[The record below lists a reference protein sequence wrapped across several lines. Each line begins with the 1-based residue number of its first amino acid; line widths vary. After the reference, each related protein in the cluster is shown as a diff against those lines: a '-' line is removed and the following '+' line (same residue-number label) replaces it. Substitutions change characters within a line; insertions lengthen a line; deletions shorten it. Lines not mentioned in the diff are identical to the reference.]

1 MMRRTFEENIPQ
13 RRPGW
18 SWSGILLVFGSVS
31 LVAGILA
38 WYLDKFN
45 TPYQNAI
52 HNTVLGNVSAV
63 VCCIPAM
70 LAAGILFL
78 FAFLIRPVPRRTMP
92 PPERLEV
99 VAGQVPPMPTCP
111 KCGSVRL
118 NHKLDGHIQCNN
130 CGHEW

>member
-1 MMRRTFEENIPQ
+1 MRRTFEENIPQ

-18 SWSGILLVFGSVS
+18 GWSGPMLVIGVVC
-31 LVAGILA
+31 LAAGILA

-45 TPYQNAI
+45 TPYQNTI
-52 HNTVLGNVSAV
+52 HSAV
-63 VCCIPAM
+63 LNNISVTVCCIPAI
-70 LAAGILFL
+70 LVAGILFI
-78 FAFLIRPVPRRTMP
+78 FAFLIRPVSQRTMP
-92 PPERLEV
+92 HPEKLEV

-118 NHKLDGHIQCNN
+118 NHKLDGHIQCNS